1 MKQWNILPL
10 PPAKFLNSHPE
21 LPAIIARLLWNRGL
35 QTQTQID
42 EFLNPDYLG
51 DLHDPVLFR
60 DMEKAVD
67 ILFDAIATD
76 KKIVVHGDY
85 DADGVCAAAIL
96 VNTLRKLGAKNVGV
110 FLPHRETDGYGL
122 NLNTVA
128 YLKKGKTDIIIT
140 CDCGISNVAEVTAS
154 KEAGMKV
161 IITDHH
167 TIPPTLPP
175 ADAIIHPLIEG
186 ETYPDKGLSGGGV
199 AFKLMQALLN
209 RHHEQHELLPDG
221 KTHESFEKWQLDLA
235 AISTVGDMV
244 PLLGESRTI
253 VRYGLTVINKTR
265 NIGLQKL
272 LRVIGIHD
280 ENGESKRGA
289 ITAETLS
296 FQIVPRI
303 NAAGRM
309 DHANTAFQLLTAS
322 IEDEAQKLAELLN
335 QNNLDRQ
342 KLTETIVAATRAQ
355 IKTNSSPTDPVIF
368 AYDETWITGILG
380 LIAGKIKDE
389 FNKPTIIMGKN
400 NGEITGSGR
409 SIAEFNLIGALQ
421 KIPEHF
427 HKFGGHPMACGF
439 SLKSESDLENFKKDL
454 INLANAT
461 IADADKLVPT
471 VIVDAEVNLED
482 IHWELYDLLQKFE
495 PFGQKNEEPKYLA
508 RNLIIVSVSPVGQ
521 TGKHLRLNVKHN
533 NQIVRKTIGFNL
545 GDTNRHPDD
554 WNNNLKP
561 SDKVDLVFT
570 VGVNEWNG
578 NRELELKI
586 IDIKKSPGK

>member
-1 MKQWNILPL
+1 MKQWNILPT
-10 PPAKFLNSHPE
+10 PSPEFLTSHPE
-21 LPAIIARLLWNRGL
+21 LPNIIARLLWNRGL
-35 QTQTQID
+35 QTQIQID

-51 DLHDPVLFR
+51 DLHDPALFR

-67 ILFDAIATD
+67 ILFDAIKTD
-76 KKIVVHGDY
+76 KRIVVHGDY

-96 VNTLRKLGAKNVGV
+96 VNTLKKLGHKNVGV

-122 NLNTVA
+122 NLNTVK
-128 YLKKGKTDIIIT
+128 YLAEQKTDIIIT
-140 CDCGISNVAEVTAS
+140 CDCGISNVAEITAA
-154 KEAGMKV
+154 KTAGMKV
-161 IITDHH
+161 IVTDHH

-209 RHHEQHELLPDG
+209 RHHLENEFLPDG

-244 PLLGESRTI
+244 PLIGESRTI
-253 VRYGLTVINKTR
+253 VRYGLTVLNKTR
-265 NIGLQKL
+265 NLGLQKL

-280 ENGESKRGA
+280 ENGEPKRGT

-309 DHANTAFQLLTAS
+309 DHANTAFQLLTA
-322 IEDEAQKLAELLN
+322 ETEAEAKKLAELLN

-342 KLTETIVAATRAQ
+342 KLTETIVTAARAQ
-355 IKTNSSPTDPVIF
+355 IKANSLPADPVLF
-368 AYDETWITGILG
+368 AYDEKWITGILG

-400 NGEITGSGR
+400 SGEITGSGR
-409 SIAEFNLIGALQ
+409 SIPEFSLIGALQ
-421 KIPEHF
+421 KMPEHF

-439 SLKSESDLENFKKDL
+439 SLKSEDGLENFKKDL
-454 INLANAT
+454 IKLANET
-461 IADADKLVPT
+461 IADANKLVPT
-471 VIVDAEVNLED
+471 IIVDAEVNLED

-508 RNLIIVSVSPVGQ
+508 RGLTIVSVDPLGQ
-521 TGKHLRLNVKHN
+521 TGKHLRLMVKHN
-533 NQIVRKTIGFNL
+533 NQTVRKTIAFGL
-545 GDTNRHPDD
+545 GDINKHPDD
-554 WNNNLKP
+554 WKVNLKP
-561 SDKVDLVFT
+561 NDKVDLVFT

-586 IDIKKSPGK
+586 IDIKKSPD